1 MSETLTFNTAK
12 EDESV
17 PFWYAYKPVINVDDG
32 TIELEIK
39 HDFLHSTELEK
50 FDFNNP
56 QIDPV
61 DLSQSMVKFM
71 RKEMGY
77 GLSANQVGIPLQMFV
92 IEGEPAYAIFNPR
105 ITYFGEEEI
114 LLEEGCLSYPGFSL
128 KIKRPRFMRARF
140 QDPYGDFVTKQFD
153 GITSRVFQHEYD
165 HINGVDFTQKVSKM
179 KKNMAIKKWKKKY
192 GRTTLSLPL

>member
-61 DLSQSMVKFM
+61 DLSQSM
-71 RKEMGY
+71 
-77 GLSANQVGIPLQMFV
+77 
-92 IEGEPAYAIFNPR
+92 
-105 ITYFGEEEI
+105 EI
-114 LLEEGCLSYPGFSL
+114 G
-128 KIKRPRFMRARF
+128 RAH
-140 QDPYGDFVTKQFD
+140 V
-153 GITSRVFQHEYD
+153 
-165 HINGVDFTQKVSKM
+165 
-179 KKNMAIKKWKKKY
+179 
-192 GRTTLSLPL
+192 